1 MYCWVLATRT
11 ESGTNS
17 QSRFWWR
24 SHNKSYR
31 PVAPGAADR
40 GEQDSTLSTAS
51 GRPLTPQR
59 PSTRDAAHPAAILFR
74 KRFPEKRLPVGLEMK
89 EEAEPIPRAMK
100 EQAEPVPRVLF
111 LSPELCVWV
120 VHKQNPGLFLSPEPF
135 SFCHRMMHRQNPSL
149 LHAWLLNS
157 CSLSFV

>member
-1 MYCWVLATRT
+1 MVLGRSQPGSGCVSLSAWVCSMICKVILLGSSSSHGERN
-11 ESGTNS
+11 EFSVKVL
-17 QSRFWWR
+17 WR

-89 EEAEPIPRAMK
+89 EEAEPIPRTMK
-100 EQAEPVPRVLF
+100 EQQAEPVVPRVL
-111 LSPELCVWV
+111 
-120 VHKQNPGLFLSPEPF
+120 LF
-135 SFCHRMMHRQNPSL
+135 
-149 LHAWLLNS
+149 
-157 CSLSFV
+157 